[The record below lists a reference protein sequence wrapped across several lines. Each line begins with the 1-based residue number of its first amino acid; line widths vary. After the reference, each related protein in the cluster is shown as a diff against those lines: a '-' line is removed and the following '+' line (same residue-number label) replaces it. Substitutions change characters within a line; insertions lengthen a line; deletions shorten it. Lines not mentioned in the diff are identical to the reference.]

1 MRVLISG
8 GGIAGLTLAYWLQH
22 YGIVPTV
29 VEKAANI
36 RRSGYGIDFFGTGYD
51 VATRMGLI
59 DRLRS
64 QQATF
69 DYVANVNRN
78 GKIVTKLNRA
88 LMDKIM
94 YGQYLAILHGTLEN
108 ALYEAVADT
117 VEIRFGRTIT
127 DIQQD
132 TQAVHATFDDG
143 SSESFD
149 LLIGADGVHS
159 LTRSLVFGPET
170 QFTHFFGYEVA
181 CYPLAD
187 RYNIGHTW
195 KMYSEPGR
203 MVGAYS
209 SSREGEIFTLFI
221 YEAARQKER
230 PQQEQYLPRLRQ
242 AFAGMGWLTQQ
253 FLNDVPASAE
263 IFLDEAAQIQ
273 MSSWHQGRVVLVG
286 DACSCPTLISGQGAS
301 LAMGEAY
308 ILAECLH
315 TTPDYQDAFHRYEQR
330 LHTYI
335 NQQQKSARG
344 FAKSFVPHT
353 LLEQKVQQVITNLV
367 LREACVGL
375 LRRQFG
381 AQSILQ
387 GQPS

>member
-8 GGIAGLTLAYWLQH
+8 GGIAGLTLAYWLQR
-22 YGIVPTV
+22 YGIVPTI

-51 VATRMGLI
+51 VASRMGII

-94 YGQYLAILHGTLEN
+94 YGQYLAILHGTLED
-108 ALYEAVADT
+108 ALYEALANT
-117 VEIRFGRTIT
+117 VEIRFDRTIT
-127 DIQQD
+127 DVQQD

-143 SSESFD
+143 TCESFD

-159 LTRSLVFGPET
+159 LTRSLVFGPEK
-170 QFTHFFGYEVA
+170 QFTHFLGYEVA

-221 YEAARQKER
+221 YEAAH
-230 PQQEQYLPRLRQ
+230 QEKRLPREQRLPRLRRV
-242 AFAGMGWLTQQ
+242 FAGMGWLTQQ
-253 FLNDVPASAE
+253 FLSDTSASEE
-263 IFLDEAAQIQ
+263 IFMDEVAQIQ
-273 MSSWHQGRVVLVG
+273 MSSWRQGRVALVG
-286 DACSCPTLISGQGAS
+286 DACACTTLISGQGAS

-315 TTPDYQDAFHRYEQR
+315 TAPDYQEAFHRYEQR
-330 LHTYI
+330 LQAYI
-335 NQQQKSARG
+335 RQQQKSARG

-353 LLEQKVQQVITNLV
+353 LLEQKVQQVIMNLF

-387 GQPS
+387 GQPT